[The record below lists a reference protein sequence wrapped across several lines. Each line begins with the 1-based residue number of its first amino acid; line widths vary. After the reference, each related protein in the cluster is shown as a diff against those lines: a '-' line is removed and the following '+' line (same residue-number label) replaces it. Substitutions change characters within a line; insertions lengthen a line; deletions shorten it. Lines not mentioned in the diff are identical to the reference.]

1 MDTRDLGQRFGDELT
16 DGEIIELYWARNED
30 ALRETELKYGAYLRT
45 VADHILSS
53 PRDSEECVNDTY
65 WRAWNAMPPHR
76 PTHLKIL
83 LAKIVREC
91 SIDRYRRRI
100 AQKRR
105 TTQYDLALEELGEC
119 TGESSS
125 AEEEMMAK
133 ELTEAVERFLREQSA
148 DNRRIFVCRYYF
160 FDPIHDIAK
169 FFVCS
174 DSKIKS
180 TLYRM
185 RQNLREYLK
194 NEGFDV

>member
-1 MDTRDLGQRFGDELT
+1 MDHQENREIIGDELT
-16 DGEIIELYWARNED
+16 DGRIIELYWARNED
-30 ALRETELKYGAYLRT
+30 ALSETEQKYGAYLRT

-76 PTHLKIL
+76 PAHLKIF

-100 AQKRR
+100 AIKRGN
-105 TTQYDLALEELGEC
+105 TQYDLALDELEECVAG
-119 TGESSS
+119 SSS
-125 AEEEMMAK
+125 AEDQLMAK
-133 ELTEAVERFLREQSA
+133 ELSEAIGRFLGEQSA
-148 DNRRIFVCRYYF
+148 DNRRIFVCRYFF
-160 FDPIHDIAK
+160 FDPIHDIAN

-180 TLYRM
+180 TLFRM

-194 NEGFDV
+194 KEGFDV